1 MKGKHIL
8 IFTVIAL
15 IIVAILLL
23 KGFGIIGSKFN
34 YDNLRIYKNNSIIL
48 LANHE
53 DEKIVNYLKKENFKK
68 VESSCT
74 LKNTYKISFDNV
86 ELSFDDNDCAS
97 YYKNNKTKE
106 NHYTNISSEF
116 KNYIINLAN

>member
-1 MKGKHIL
+1 MKGKHIIIL
-8 IFTVIAL
+8 IVVTL
-15 IIVAILLL
+15 IIIVLLL

-34 YDNLRIYKNNSIIL
+34 YDNLKVYKNNYVIL

-53 DEKIVNYLKKENFKK
+53 DEKIVNYLKKENFEK

-97 YYKNNKTKE
+97 YYKNNKTNE
-106 NHYTNISSEF
+106 NHYTNISSEL
-116 KNYIINLAN
+116 KKYIINLAN